1 MLFYRAIIILFC
13 LAAFQQMSGSMAV
26 VQYAEIIFDEANAN
40 MEGKHL
46 TMILGAVQ
54 VMFTI
59 VSMIIID
66 RIGRKPLL
74 IISSIGSACSTTMVA
89 TYFSL
94 QHNNVDTSGL
104 GWLAA
109 TGVIMYI
116 VMYSLGMAS
125 LFFTFNSE
133 LLATNV
139 KALGSTIAIC
149 TVNLWA
155 FAVIK
160 LYIVIAESSGVHVP
174 FWIFTAS
181 SFACALFTF
190 FYVPETKGKTLEQ
203 IQQKLHQLPNK

>member
-1 MLFYRAIIILFC
+1 M
-13 LAAFQQMSGSMAV
+13 
-26 VQYAEIIFDEANAN
+26 QYAEIIFDEANAN

-46 TMILGAVQ
+46 TMILGVVQ
-54 VMFTI
+54 VVFTI

-74 IISSIGSACSTTMVA
+74 IISAIGSACSTTMIA
-89 TYFSL
+89 AYFNL
-94 QHNNVDTSGL
+94 QYNHVNTSEL

-109 TGVIMYI
+109 IGVIMYI

-125 LFFTFNSE
+125 LFFTLSSE

-139 KALGSTIAIC
+139 KALGSTIAILAL
-149 TVNLWA
+149 NLWA

-160 LYIVIAESSGVHVP
+160 LYVVIAESFGIHVP

-181 SFACALFTF
+181 SFVCALFTF

-203 IQQKLHQLPNK
+203 IQQKLHKLSNK